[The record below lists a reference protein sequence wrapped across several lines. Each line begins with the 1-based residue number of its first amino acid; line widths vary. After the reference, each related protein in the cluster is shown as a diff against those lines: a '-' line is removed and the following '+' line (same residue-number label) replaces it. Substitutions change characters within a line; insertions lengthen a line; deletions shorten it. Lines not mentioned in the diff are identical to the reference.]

1 MVEVFSV
8 WEEKN
13 INILYAERIIIYEAE
28 FNYFAMSL

>member
-8 WEEKN
+8 WEEKK
-13 INILYAERIIIYEAE
+13 IILFAEKIIIYEAE